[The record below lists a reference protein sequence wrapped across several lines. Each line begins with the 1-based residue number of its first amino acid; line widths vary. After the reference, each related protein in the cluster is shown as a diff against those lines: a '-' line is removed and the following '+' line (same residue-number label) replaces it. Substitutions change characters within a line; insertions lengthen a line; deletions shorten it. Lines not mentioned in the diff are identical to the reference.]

1 MFMFLRKL
9 VLFTLL
15 FWAANSIVAVLIAPR
30 VRLNLHD
37 KYHWVMSRRGEH
49 YHTALV
55 GSSRVENCI
64 DAREFERVT
73 GKSCINLGVG
83 GAGAVDQYL
92 LLHEFLR
99 DNTLDE
105 VLLQLDY
112 LTLMDYFTYGF
123 RDYEWLCYDEN
134 DIVKEALIKQRGLT
148 RYIVWKCAPF
158 VRLMEFSSQYRYFLT
173 VVPPHHSAWDDT
185 RGTRL
190 LNSGGQPDTNFAS
203 FHVDRQSMDY
213 LKKIVQLCRQKGIRI
228 IAFQTPYPAVIET
241 LTDRTLSDREIRGFC
256 ALERL
261 KLHDFSRVFYDRP
274 ELFYDRHHL
283 NVGGSVAFS
292 RLLGETSKSIED
304 TN

>member
-1 MFMFLRKL
+1 MVMFLRKL
-9 VLFTLL
+9 VLFLLL

-30 VRLNLHD
+30 ARLNLHD
-37 KYHWVMSRRGEH
+37 KYHWVMSRRSEH

-73 GKSCINLGVG
+73 GNSCINLGIG

-99 DNTLDE
+99 KNTVDE

-123 RDYEWLCYDEN
+123 RDYEWLCYDDN
-134 DIVKEALIKQRGLT
+134 DVVKKVLIKEQGLT
-148 RYIVWKCAPF
+148 RYFFLKVAPF

-173 VVPPHHSAWDDT
+173 EAPPDHTVWDDT

-190 LNSGGQPDTNFAS
+190 LDSGGQPDTRFAR
-203 FHVDRQSMDY
+203 FRVDTHSMEY
-213 LKKIVQLCRQKGIRI
+213 LKRTLQLCRQRGIRV
-228 IAFQTPYPAVIET
+228 IAFQTPYPAIIET
-241 LTDRTLSDREIRGFC
+241 LTDRSLSDVAISRFC
-256 ALERL
+256 AEEGLQF
-261 KLHDFSRVFYDRP
+261 HDFSRTYYDRP
-274 ELFYDRHHL
+274 ELFCDRHHL
-283 NVGGSVAFS
+283 NSIGSIAFS
-292 RLLGETSKSIED
+292 RLLGETMKWAED